1 MKILSAETNL
11 GSATNVSN
19 APVVRLFNSGTDNIL
34 VTRKDYNAVVVGSF
48 MVPSGEVVYAEKYY
62 TDTLEGRADVKATK
76 TAYSSMMSF
85 VSSGSSG
92 PTYTYSVSA
101 SSVDEGGNW
110 TTTVTT
116 TNVDDNTTLY
126 WSLSGT
132 NVTSA
137 DFSSGALTGS
147 GTISNNTFNFS
158 HTIASD
164 NTTEGE
170 ETLSIKFYSD
180 SGRTTQ
186 VGATLTC
193 TINDTSLT
201 PPTTSYSVTFDG
213 SGDWLTVG
221 SGSTLQLGTGDF
233 CIECW
238 AMFFDNGNRG
248 AWQHPGLSTNYSS
261 TLAFAHNGSSW
272 HGYRGGSYWHTAGGR
287 NANQWYHLAYV
298 KHNNDMTAYVD
309 GSSVAS
315 WSDSYDYTGQTLA
328 IGGYYTTG
336 YLMNGRIS
344 NFRMVKG
351 SAVYTSSF
359 TPPTAPLGN
368 ISGTVLL
375 CCNGGSVTSATVGP
389 TITINGNPVISSEN
403 PF

>member
-1 MKILSAETNL
+1 
-11 GSATNVSN
+11 
-19 APVVRLFNSGTDNIL
+19 
-34 VTRKDYNAVVVGSF
+34 
-48 MVPSGEVVYAEKYY
+48 
-62 TDTLEGRADVKATK
+62 
-76 TAYSSMMSF
+76 
-85 VSSGSSG
+85 
-92 PTYTYSVSA
+92 
-101 SSVDEGGNW
+101 
-110 TTTVTT
+110 
-116 TNVDDNTTLY
+116 
-126 WSLSGT
+126 
-132 NVTSA
+132 
-137 DFSSGALTGS
+137 
-147 GTISNNTFNFS
+147 
-158 HTIASD
+158 
-164 NTTEGE
+164 GE
-170 ETLSIKFYSD
+170 ETLNIKFYSD
-180 SGRTTQ
+180 SGRSTQ

-201 PPTTSYSVTFDG
+201 PPTSSYSVEFDG

-238 AMFFDNGNRG
+238 ALFFDSSNRG
-248 AWQHPGLSTNYSS
+248 AWQHPGLTTNYAGS
-261 TLAFAHNGSSW
+261 LAFAHNGSSW
-272 HGYRGGSYWHTAGGR
+272 HGYRGGSYWHTAGAR
-287 NANQWYHLAYV
+287 NTNQWYHLAYV
-298 KHNNDMTAYVD
+298 KHNGEMNAYVD

-336 YLMNGRIS
+336 YLINGRIS

-375 CCNGGSVTSATVGP
+375 CCNGGTVTSATVGP
-389 TITINGNPVISSEN
+389 TITTNGNPVISSEH

>member
-62 TDTLEGRADVKATK
+62 TDTLEGSADVKATK

-132 NVTSA
+132 NITSA

-201 PPTTSYSVTFDG
+201 PPTTSYSVTLDG

>member
-62 TDTLEGRADVKATK
+62 TDTLEGSADVKATK